1 MALGIQD
8 LMKDTAMVA
17 SLAKDAKDAA
27 LLNGVLMRT
36 KEASNSA
43 ELVTYAPFTL
53 FPTPVPKAVFQQA
66 LNVQTHYNSLV
77 DKISQNA
84 NFLNEALASTV
95 EVDEFTSRLFEIHR
109 QILKEGS
116 SQSVV
121 LGLNRSDYMLDQKD
135 DGSSSLKQIEINTI
149 SASFGGLSAGM
160 VGVHKHILK
169 VAGRLDDS
177 MTILDNNPAAG
188 LARAIAKAK
197 ELYRSERFSSS
208 FKLLM
213 NTVNQYRLATF
224 TNTFFPRAVVL
235 ILVSDDEQN
244 IYDQRCV
251 EIELMKLNVITIR
264 RTFEDV
270 FARGSLD
277 KEKKLLIDGMEVAVV
292 YFRNG
297 YVPQQYKSQQDWD
310 TRLMLER
317 SCAIKCPDI
326 ATHLTGTK
334 KVQQVLA
341 RPGVLEQFFPNE
353 PQVVEQIRATF
364 AGLYPLDMGP
374 EGDKTVAMA
383 LKDPEQYVLKP
394 QREGG
399 GNNIYGSEICKVLQ
413 EAKGSERTAYIL
425 MDKIKPTPSH
435 NYLLRR
441 DSSITVS
448 NCLSEL
454 GVFGAY
460 VRQGKEMMMNEQVGH
475 LLRTKSSVHAD
486 GGVAAGVAVLDNPLL
501 Y

>member
-1 MALGIQD
+1 MVVD
-8 LMKDTAMVA
+8 LAKNAKDTA
-17 SLAKDAKDAA
+17 
-27 LLNGVLMRT
+27 LLYGVLMRT
-36 KEASNSA
+36 KEDSNSA

-53 FPTPVPKAVFQQA
+53 FPTPVPKAIFQQA
-66 LNVQTHYNSLV
+66 LDVQTHYNTLV

-84 NFLNEALASTV
+84 DFLEEALASTV
-95 EVDEFTSRLFEIHR
+95 EVDDFTARLFKIHK
-109 QILKEGS
+109 QVLKEGS
-116 SQSVV
+116 SQPVV
-121 LGLNRSDYMLDQKD
+121 LGLNRSDYMLDQRD
-135 DGSSSLKQIEINTI
+135 NGTSSLKQVEINTI
-149 SASFGGLSAGM
+149 SASFGGLAAG
-160 VGVHKHILK
+160 VVNVHKHVLR
-169 VAGRLDDS
+169 VAGRLDES
-177 MTILDNNPAAG
+177 KAILDNNPAAG

-197 ELYRSERFSSS
+197 KLYGSERAAV
-208 FKLLM
+208 LL
-213 NTVNQYRLATF
+213 LA
-224 TNTFFPRAVVL
+224 
-235 ILVSDDEQN
+235 SDDERN

-251 EIELMKLNVITIR
+251 EIELMKLNVFTIR
-264 RTFEDV
+264 RTFEDLG
-270 FARGSLD
+270 ARASLD
-277 KEKKLLIDGMEVAVV
+277 QDMKLIIDGMEVAVV

-317 SCAIKCPDI
+317 SRAIKCPDI
-326 ATHLTGTK
+326 GTHLAGTK

-341 RPGVLEQFFPNE
+341 RPGVLERFFPNE
-353 PQVVEQIRATF
+353 PQVVEQMRATF
-364 AGLYPLDMGP
+364 AGLYTLDMGP
-374 EGDKTVAMA
+374 EGDQTVAMA
-383 LKDPEQYVLKP
+383 LKDPERYVLKP

-399 GNNIYGSEICKVLQ
+399 GNNIYGPQICKVLQ

-441 DSSITVS
+441 DSPITIS

-460 VRQGKEMMMNEQVGH
+460 VRQGTEMVMNEQVGH
-475 LLRTKSSVHAD
+475 LLRTKSSAHAD

>member
-1 MALGIQD
+1 MAQATLND
-8 LMKDTAMVA
+8 LMKDAAKVA
-17 SLAKDAKDAA
+17 DLAKDAKDTA
-27 LLNGVLMRT
+27 LLHGVIMRT

-53 FPTPVPKAVFQQA
+53 FPTPVPKAVFKQA
-66 LNVQTHYNSLV
+66 LEVQIHYNTLV
-77 DKISQNA
+77 DLISQNA
-84 NFLNEALASTV
+84 AFLEEALASTV
-95 EVDEFTSRLFEIHR
+95 QVDNFTARLFKIHK
-109 QILKEGS
+109 QILKEGT
-116 SQSVV
+116 SQPVV
-121 LGLNRSDYMLDQKD
+121 LGLNRSDYMLDQRD
-135 DGSSSLKQIEINTI
+135 DGTSSLKQIEINTI
-149 SASFGGLSAGM
+149 SASFGGLAAG
-160 VGVHKHILK
+160 VVNVHKHVLRA
-169 VAGRLDDS
+169 AGRLEES
-177 MTILDNNPAAG
+177 KAILDNNPAAG

-197 ELYRSERFSSS
+197 KLYGAE
-208 FKLLM
+208 
-213 NTVNQYRLATF
+213 
-224 TNTFFPRAVVL
+224 RAVVML
-235 ILVSDDEQN
+235 LVSDDERN

-251 EIELMKLNVITIR
+251 EMELAKLNVITIR
-264 RTFEDV
+264 RTFEDLS
-270 FARGSLD
+270 ARASLD
-277 KEKKLLIDGMEVAVV
+277 QDKKLIVDDMEVAVV

-297 YVPQQYKSQQDWD
+297 YVPHQYKSQEHWD

-317 SCAIKCPDI
+317 SRAIKCPDI
-326 ATHLTGTK
+326 GTHLAGTK

-353 PQVVEQIRATF
+353 PQVVQQMRATF
-364 AGLYPLDMGP
+364 AGLYTLDLGP
-374 EGDKTVAMA
+374 EGDQTVAMA
-383 LKDPEQYVLKP
+383 LKDPERYVLKP

-441 DSSITVS
+441 DSSLTIS

-460 VRQGKEMMMNEQVGH
+460 VRQGMEMVMNEQVGH